1 GAHARG
7 RSEGQGEG
15 HRRTLR
21 RGKGGDRRLCRT
33 RGRLAG
39 GSRGARTPLHGAAP
53 RALAGVGRRDRDPAD
68 ISVVRKHDF
77 NARRTSMKVA
87 NPYLNFD
94 GKAEEAFQFYRSVF
108 GGEFT
113 NVTRFRDMGGQS
125 MGMSGKELD
134 GIANIGLPLGANNIL
149 MASDV

>member
-1 GAHARG
+1 
-7 RSEGQGEG
+7 
-15 HRRTLR
+15 
-21 RGKGGDRRLCRT
+21 
-33 RGRLAG
+33 
-39 GSRGARTPLHGAAP
+39 
-53 RALAGVGRRDRDPAD
+53 
-68 ISVVRKHDF
+68 
-77 NARRTSMKVA
+77 MKVA

-149 MASDV
+149 MASDVPAAMGSVKPGNNFYIALETDTAEECDTVFAKLAEGGRVEMEVQPTAWAEKYGSLEDRFGVHWMVMYTGSVQFG